1 MAGSGEKKKNER
13 YYSINMKNYIPVIFL
28 LLSCQYLLAQ
38 SDAPYNDI
46 TISLIT
52 GSPGDE
58 LYSVFGH
65 SAIRVR
71 NDRTEQD
78 VLYNY
83 GTFDFNTPNF
93 YWKFMRGK
101 LPYML
106 SVERTE
112 DLFRTYVQEGRS
124 ITEQTLN
131 FTDEQKEK
139 LLQFLQWNY
148 EPEHRYYMYDFFYNN
163 CATVIR
169 DIFEKEYGVDYHVD
183 AMEDIAFRQLLD
195 EKMPNMLWTNFG
207 MDLVLGTPADRKADF
222 RNQMFLPEYLSNH
235 LAKAT
240 LSSGESLVQTQHTK
254 TLVQKTPISK
264 ADTGINFTP
273 TLFFIIIAMLALV
286 LTFTGS
292 ERMKRI
298 FDITLFTLLGL
309 SGLFLLFM
317 WFGTDHIT
325 TKNNWNLLWMN
336 PLCLLLAI
344 GIAENNEKK
353 WLRVGFAIYAT
364 VLWAVLLAWNWI
376 PQEFNIAIIP
386 ILIALIIRSMDRE
399 GVIIN
404 FVKRAARGKKQVAG

>member
-1 MAGSGEKKKNER
+1 MRNFIFIIICFIGWQ
-13 YYSINMKNYIPVIFL
+13 YSF
-28 LLSCQYLLAQ
+28 AQ
-38 SDAPYNDI
+38 VNDPADNI
-46 TISLIT
+46 TISLVT
-52 GSPGDE
+52 GSPGNE

-71 NDRTEQD
+71 DERTERD

-106 SVERTE
+106 SVEPTG
-112 DLFRTYVQEGRS
+112 DLFRTYVEEGRS

-131 FTDEQKEK
+131 LDAEQKEK

-148 EPEHRYYMYDFFYNN
+148 QPAHRYYMYDFFYDN

-169 DIFEKEYGVDYHVD
+169 DIFEKEYQIDYQVDSVK
-183 AMEDIAFRQLLD
+183 DITFRELLE
-195 EKMPNMLWTNFG
+195 EKLPDMRWTKFG
-207 MDLVLGTPADRKADF
+207 MDLLLGTPADKKADF
-222 RNQMFLPEYLSNH
+222 RNQMFLPEYLSRH
-235 LAKAT
+235 LAQAT
-240 LSSGESLVQTQHTK
+240 LPNGEPLVQEAHTK
-254 TLVQKTPISK
+254 MLVQKTPVAK
-264 ADTGINFTP
+264 ADAAINFTP
-273 TLFFIIIAMLALV
+273 TLFFVIVAMLALV

-292 ERMKRI
+292 ERMKDI
-298 FDITLFTLLGL
+298 FDFTFFILLGL
-309 SGLFLLFM
+309 GGLFILFM

-344 GIAENNEKK
+344 GIAQGTTKQ
-353 WLRVGFAIYAT
+353 WLRIGFAIYAT
-364 VLWAVLLAWNWI
+364 ILWILLITWNWL
-376 PQEFNIAIIP
+376 PQAFNIAVIP

-399 GVIIN
+399 GA
-404 FVKRAARGKKQVAG
+404 VKELVKKVASHKPQAAS

>member
-1 MAGSGEKKKNER
+1 MRKEIER
-13 YYSINMKNYIPVIFL
+13 YYSINMKNYIPVIIL

-38 SDAPYNDI
+38 SDAPSNDI

-52 GSPGDE
+52 GSPGNE

-78 VLYNY
+78 ILYNY

-112 DLFRTYVQEGRS
+112 DLFRTYVEEGRS

-131 FTDEQKEK
+131 FTDAQEEK

-183 AMEDIAFRQLLD
+183 AVEDITFRQLLD

-222 RNQMFLPEYLSNH
+222 RNQMFLPGYLSGH

-240 LSSGESLVQTQHTK
+240 LSSGEPLVQAQHTK
-254 TLVQKTPISK
+254 TLVQKTPIST
-264 ADTGINFTP
+264 AEAAINFTP

-298 FDITLFTLLGL
+298 FDVTLFSLLGL
-309 SGLFLLFM
+309 GGLFLLFM
-317 WFGTDHIT
+317 WFG
-325 TKNNWNLLWMN
+325 
-336 PLCLLLAI
+336 
-344 GIAENNEKK
+344 
-353 WLRVGFAIYAT
+353 
-364 VLWAVLLAWNWI
+364 
-376 PQEFNIAIIP
+376 
-386 ILIALIIRSMDRE
+386 DRKS
-399 GVIIN
+399 V
-404 FVKRAARGKKQVAG
+404 V